1 MAMKPKTLN
10 EMIQCTIVM
19 YILINFLMRTSQ
31 ELGMYSLM
39 RLKWPGG
46 VFIKRGSRY
55 LTRRLLFLICS
66 DQIYFEKI
74 LL

>member
-10 EMIQCTIVM
+10 EMIQCTIIM

-39 RLKWPGG
+39 RLKVAWRS
-46 VFIKRGSRY
+46 IHQKRFKIFNKKTSLSY
-55 LTRRLLFLICS
+55 LFRS
-66 DQIYFEKI
+66 NI
-74 LL
+74 L